1 MRILVLGGYGLI
13 GSAVLA
19 RLLEA
24 GHEVC
29 ALGRDTAAARRRL
42 PEATWITRDLAALTD
57 PASWHPVIA
66 GCDAVVNCAG
76 VLQDGPRD
84 DVRAVQ
90 ATAMRALFRACAEAG
105 LRTVVQVSAV
115 GASSDARTAFMRTK
129 AEADAALAALDLDWT
144 ILRPGLVLSPT
155 AYGGT
160 ALLRALASVPLVVSV
175 VGGAGPIQTVHVD
188 DVAEAVRLAVA
199 GTVPPRAAYDLV
211 EDEAHAMCAVVAAF
225 RAWLGHPPAAVAT
238 VPRPLVRLVA
248 AVSDGLGRLGW
259 RSPLRCTALV
269 QVTEGVTGDPGPWR
283 RAGGPAPSG
292 LRASLRRLPS
302 TVQERW
308 FGRLWLLK
316 PLVVGG
322 LALFWLVSG
331 LVGLARFDAA
341 ASVLTTRGIGPG
353 LAGAAVAAGIAL
365 DLALGAAMLV
375 RRTMPLA
382 ALAMVGGTLAY
393 LAAGTLLAPDLWA
406 DPLGPF
412 VKTLPAALL
421 ALVALALAA
430 ER

>member
-19 RLLEA
+19 RLLDA
-24 GHEVC
+24 GHEMV
-29 ALGRDTAAARRRL
+29 ALGRDVTAARRRF
-42 PEATWITRDLAALTD
+42 PEATWIARDIATLSEPAA
-57 PASWHPVIA
+57 WHPVIA

-76 VLQDGPRD
+76 VLQDGPGD

-90 ATAMRALFRACAEAG
+90 DTAMQALFRACAETGIAKI
-105 LRTVVQVSAV
+105 VQVSAV
-115 GASSDARTAFMRTK
+115 GASADARTAFMRTK
-129 AEADAALAALDLDWT
+129 DAADAALAQLDLDWT
-144 ILRPGLVLSPT
+144 ILRPGLVLAPT

-160 ALLRALASVPLVVSV
+160 ALMRALASVPLALPV

-188 DVAEAVRLAVA
+188 DVAEAVRLAVE
-199 GTVPPRAAYDLV
+199 GRVPPRAAYDLV
-211 EDEAHAMCAVVAAF
+211 EDEAHSLAEVAGAF
-225 RAWLGHPPAAVAT
+225 RSWLGHPPAPLVA
-238 VPRPLVRLVA
+238 VPRILVRPVVA
-248 AVSDGLGRLGW
+248 LCDGLGRLGW
-259 RSPLRCTALV
+259 RSPLRSTALV

-283 RAGGPAPSG
+283 RAGGPAPTS

-316 PLVVGG
+316 PVVIGG

-331 LVGLARFDAA
+331 LVGLVRFEATAA
-341 ASVLTTRGIGPG
+341 VLTERGVGP
-353 LAGAAVAAGIAL
+353 ATANAAVAAGIVL

-375 RRTMPLA
+375 RRLMPLA
-382 ALAMVGGTLAY
+382 ALGMIGGTLAY
-393 LAAGTLLAPDLWA
+393 WVAGTWLAPDLWA
-406 DPLGPF
+406 DPLGVY

>member
-1 MRILVLGGYGLI
+1 MRILVLGGYGLV

-19 RLLEA
+19 RLIEA
-24 GHEVC
+24 GHAVL
-29 ALGRDTAAARRRL
+29 ALGRDVGAARRRV
-42 PEATWITRDLAALTD
+42 PEATWIARDIATLTEAA
-57 PASWHPVIA
+57 AWHPVIA
-66 GCDAVVNCAG
+66 GCEAVVNCAG
-76 VLQDGPRD
+76 ILQDGPRD

-90 ATAMRALFRACAEAG
+90 ETAMRALFRACIEAEI
-105 LRTVVQVSAV
+105 RKVVQVSAV
-115 GASSDARTAFMRTK
+115 GASCDARTAFMRTK
-129 AEADAALAALDLDWT
+129 SAADADLAGLDLDWT
-144 ILRPGLVLSPT
+144 ILRPGLVLAPT

-160 ALLRALASVPLVVSV
+160 ALLRALASVPLVTPL
-175 VGGAGPIQTVHVD
+175 VGGAGSIQTVHVD
-188 DVAEAVRLAVA
+188 DVAEAVRLAVEDR
-199 GTVPPRAAYDLV
+199 VPARARYDLV
-211 EDEAHAMCAVVAAF
+211 EEEAHSLSDVVAAF
-225 RAWLGHPPAAVAT
+225 RGWLGHPPVKAVT
-238 VPRPLVRLVA
+238 VPRPLVRLV
-248 AVSDGLGRLGW
+248 VGLSDGLGRLGW
-259 RSPLRCTALV
+259 RSPLRRTALV

-283 RAGGPAPSG
+283 RAGGPVPSG
-292 LRASLRRLPS
+292 LRMSLRRLPS

-316 PLVVGG
+316 PVVVGG

-341 ASVLTTRGIGPG
+341 AAVLTQRGVGAG
-353 LAGAAVAAGIAL
+353 AAGAAVAAGVAL
-365 DLALGAAMLV
+365 DLSLGAAMLV

-393 LAAGTLLAPDLWA
+393 LAAGTVLAPDLWA

>member
-13 GSAVLA
+13 GAAVLA
-19 RLLEA
+19 QLLDA
-24 GHEVC
+24 GHDVL
-29 ALGRDTAAARRRL
+29 ALGRDTDAAQRL
-42 PEATWITRDLAALTD
+42 WPEATWIAHDIATLSEPAA
-57 PASWHPVIA
+57 WHPVIT

-90 ATAMRALFRACAEAG
+90 DVAMRALFRACAATG
-105 LRTVVQVSAV
+105 LRRIVQISAV
-115 GASSDARTAFMRTK
+115 GASPEARTAFMRSK
-129 AEADAALAALDLDWT
+129 AAADAALSRLDLDWT
-144 ILRPGLVLSPT
+144 ILRPGLVLAPT

-160 ALLRALASVPLVVSV
+160 ALLRALASAPLVLPV

-188 DVAEAVRLAVA
+188 DVAEAVRLAVE
-199 GTVPPRAAYDLV
+199 GRVPTRAAYDLV
-211 EDEAHAMCAVVAAF
+211 EDETHPLSEVVAAF
-225 RAWLGHPPAAVAT
+225 RAWLGHPPARVVT
-238 VPRPLVRLVA
+238 VPRLLVRPVV

-259 RSPLRCTALV
+259 RSPLRSTALA
-269 QVTEGVTGDPGPWR
+269 QVTAGVTGDPGPWR
-283 RAGGPAPSG
+283 RAGGPALSG

-316 PLVVGG
+316 PAVIGG

-341 ASVLTTRGIGPG
+341 ASVLTGRGVGPDAAH
-353 LAGAAVAAGIAL
+353 LAVAAGIGL
-365 DLALGAAMLV
+365 DLTLGAAMLV
-375 RRTMPLA
+375 RRLMPFA
-382 ALAMVGGTLAY
+382 ALAMIGGTLAY
-393 LAAGTLLAPDLWA
+393 LAAGTWLAPDLWA

-421 ALVALALAA
+421 ALAALALAA